1 MVTAVSE
8 FDRPSEIHHIPR
20 RVPKAEF
27 LAGRLSLAF
36 CNTVALPDAAD
47 RCADAESLA
56 AWAARG
62 GHPLPVPP
70 DPQAFADLLALR
82 ETLSAIFSALVIGFD
97 PPPAALAALSR
108 QALPPRLV
116 WDTVAHRAVPA
127 TGAEDPVSALKQAI
141 IADAIDLLT
150 GEAQFRIKRCP
161 AADCRWFF
169 FDTTKNG
176 RRRWCAMGD
185 CGVKDKV
192 GRFRI
197 RHQAAF

>member
-8 FDRPSEIHHIPR
+8 IDRPTEIHHIPR

-27 LAGRLSLAF
+27 VAGRLSLAF

-47 RCADAESLA
+47 RCADAESFA

-62 GHPLPVPP
+62 GHPLPAPP
-70 DPQAFADLLALR
+70 DEAALADFLALR
-82 ETLSAIFSALVIGFD
+82 ETLGAIFSELVIGCD
-97 PPPAALAALSR
+97 PPAAALAALGR
-108 QALPPRLV
+108 AAQPPALV
-116 WDTVAHRAVPA
+116 WDSGAHRAVA
-127 TGAEDPVSALKQAI
+127 VAGTSDPLGELKQAI
-141 IADAIDLLT
+141 VADAIDLLT

>member
-1 MVTAVSE
+1 MST
-8 FDRPSEIHHIPR
+8 FDSPTDIHALPR

-27 LAGRLSLAF
+27 VAGRLSLAF

-47 RCADAESLA
+47 RCADAESFA

-62 GHPLPVPP
+62 GHALPAPP
-70 DPQAFADLLALR
+70 DAASLERFLALR
-82 ETLSAIFSALVIGFD
+82 ETLIAIFAQLVIGFD
-97 PPPAALAALSR
+97 PPAAALEALAAA
-108 QALPPRLV
+108 ALPPQLV
-116 WDTVAHRAVPA
+116 WDSAAHRAVARP
-127 TGAEDPVSALKQAI
+127 GAHDPLTAFRQAI
-141 IADAIDLLT
+141 VADAIDLLT